1 MVKDEEKQI
10 SILMKNLNISRAEP
24 LAVIED
30 DKAIDRGAKLFE
42 QTAEQKKAT
51 KKYSNVEIKTTKK
64 ADSEKVKKV
73 DKNKNSVINLFI
85 DCVNSNGGENVT
97 VEKEGAEITFILGG
111 QKYRLKLT
119 KARK

>member
-1 MVKDEEKQI
+1 MTIADERQIEKI
-10 SILMKNLNISRAEP
+10 MKNLKVSRAE
-24 LAVIED
+24 AVAILED
-30 DKAIDRGAKLFE
+30 DKEIDRGAKLFE

-51 KKYSNVEIKTTKK
+51 KKYTNIGMKTTKK

-73 DKNKNSVINLFI
+73 DEKKGKIFEKFI
-85 DCVNSNGGENVT
+85 QFATESGCENVT
-97 VEKEGAEITFILGG
+97 IEKTDSELTFVYND

>member
-1 MVKDEEKQI
+1 MIKDDEKQI
-10 SILMKNLNISRAEP
+10 SILMKNLNISRAEA

-42 QTAEQKKAT
+42 QTTEQKKAT
-51 KKYSNVEIKTTKK
+51 KKYSNVGIKTTKK

-73 DKNKNSVINLFI
+73 DENKNSVINLFI
-85 DCVNSNGGENVT
+85 DCINTNGGENVT
-97 VEKEGAEITFILGG
+97 IEKEGAEITFILNG